1 MLKQPSVSVVVDRVT
16 MCATLTLVQKFRLA
30 DLTQVSTRY
39 LQISLETKIEQKS
52 PAKTAKAAVKVEVR
66 VPARRSP
73 VGERFKQILSQIQ
86 DSGSVSLA
94 KAAVEDSASA
104 EPELTETQLEAL
116 VSDPVVD
123 MI

>member
-16 MCATLTLVQKFRLA
+16 MCATLILVQKFRLA

-39 LQISLETKIEQKS
+39 LQTFLETKIEEKS

-66 VPARRSP
+66 VPVRRSP
-73 VGERFKQILSQIQ
+73 VGERFKQIPSQIQ

-94 KAAVEDSASA
+94 KAAVEDSASI

-116 VSDPVVD
+116 VSDPVAD